1 MLDAV
6 KIVGSRGA
14 SSIAPAVA
22 HDVLEHEATTAEGH
36 WHGSLDLALCRD
48 TAAAA
53 AAVVDEEGNHD
64 SMPSFVTVLSPSNI
78 ELTNGI
84 SIVYRARVLVLFHY
98 VFHNTTCSV
107 PPVGL
112 HKSTDDGL
120 TTTTPS
126 LTSQS
131 LFYVSTMAVLPR

>member
-1 MLDAV
+1 MSVARHNITFIKSTDAR
-6 KIVGSRGA
+6 KG
-14 SSIAPAVA
+14 
-22 HDVLEHEATTAEGH
+22 
-36 WHGSLDLALCRD
+36 
-48 TAAAA
+48 
-53 AAVVDEEGNHD
+53 
-64 SMPSFVTVLSPSNI
+64 
-78 ELTNGI
+78 
-84 SIVYRARVLVLFHY
+84 YRARVLVLFHY